1 MKFFSITPLIL
12 FLTLAGV
19 GWGQEGKNANPSPKG
34 AVIVVAFKQPVLF
47 FQASGIPSSKKIE
60 IGSILFEGKSAMVGK
75 GGSLTLLLSN
85 GTLVTMESETKMKIG
100 LFEQEPFNSANLK
113 VSDLEGEPSNSK
125 VEIDLEFGAL
135 VVKTKKLKRNSSFAI
150 NSEAGTAGVRGTEFQ
165 LSQAPGSGIQ
175 LDVTE
180 STVAFTPPG
189 GQSVPVSQG
198 QGLDVSAS
206 GVVSSRPVNPVV
218 AQNVSAKN
226 ESATQAS
233 GEVSLGSVSDAM
245 TEATT
250 TASEPAGESSL
261 FDSSSETSDSSESES
276 SDPVPA
282 EPVVEEPMSDE
293 PTPAE
298 ESSDDSSESSE
309 SGESSETGEASSES
323 SSSESDSGDSGPP
336 TDSESATPSEPAP
349 ESSSTASSTSDLELP
364 AAEPATGMVDDVLE
378 QNPDAKETRQS
389 GKTSTFASRL
399 SELSLDAG
407 QMEKFYTLS
416 ESSQNSILNLET
428 DIILRLLS
436 LQDFGTARADVL
448 FSYAADTR
456 SLLFQLEN
464 IPLLAVLDQA
474 IDESLLLASIDDAGI
489 SASQSSEFPEE
500 LTLTEVQQKVLLLGN
515 ELRATGNLEIFEEI
529 QKLSD
534 GVWTEDWIQVAQVG
548 NQLSQDY
555 DFRKDLATLQAL
567 EGTEALA
574 NPFFVE
580 VSTLYDTLML
590 DQIDGGSNPAV
601 VGGST
606 LTFGAESYDLSALL
620 GDKSSLLLGAS
631 DSLIL
636 GGQIIFNSVSGTDPR
651 ILAVS
656 GGTIQVGVD
665 TSIQSVV
672 GDLVLSARQDILLQ
686 NTSLES
692 AREVAIRSLRDLQL
706 NEVTIQAS
714 SLVHLKASGYLDVD
728 GLQLSQSLPSLIMEA
743 TTIRLSDVDFPSATS
758 VQLNSLKGPID
769 GSYPNFGTS
778 IPVSE
783 QLGRVNFLQNV
794 TSGGNPLTDRSSF
807 DQFGSNISIGKTTP

>member
-1 MKFFSITPLIL
+1 MKFFSITPLFL
-12 FLTLAGV
+12 FLTLIGV

-189 GQSVPVSQG
+189 GQPVPVSQG

-250 TASEPAGESSL
+250 TASEPAGESSP
-261 FDSSSETSDSSESES
+261 FDSSLETSDSSESES
-276 SDPVPA
+276 SDPVPV

-293 PTPAE
+293 PAPVE
-298 ESSDDSSESSE
+298 ESSEDSSESSE

-323 SSSESDSGDSGPP
+323 SSSESDSGDSSPP
-336 TDSESATPSEPAP
+336 TESE
-349 ESSSTASSTSDLELP
+349 STASSEPAQESSSSASSSTDLELP

-399 SELSLDAG
+399 AELSLDAG

-489 SASQSSEFPEE
+489 SASQSSELPEE
-500 LTLTEVQQKVLLLGN
+500 LTLSEVQQKVLLLGN

-534 GVWTEDWIQVAQVG
+534 GVWTDDWIQVAQVG

-580 VSTLYDTLML
+580 VSTLYDTLLL
-590 DQIDGGSNPAV
+590 DQIDGGTNPAV

-620 GDKSSLLLGAS
+620 GDNSSLLLGAS

-636 GGQIIFNSVSGTDPR
+636 GGEIIFNAVSGTDPR

-714 SLVHLKASGYLDVD
+714 SLVHLKSSGYLDVD

-743 TTIRLSDVDFPSATS
+743 TTIRLSNVDFPSATS

-794 TSGGNPLTDRSSF
+794 TSGGNPLIDRSSF
-807 DQFGSNISIGKTTP
+807 DQFGGNISIGKLSP

>member
-1 MKFFSITPLIL
+1 MKYFSITPLFL
-12 FLTLAGV
+12 FFSLAGV
-19 GWGQEGKNANPSPKG
+19 GWGQGGENANPSSKG
-34 AVIVVAFKQPVLF
+34 AVIVVAIKQPVLF
-47 FQASGIPSSKKIE
+47 FQASGIPSLEKIE
-60 IGSILFEGKSAMVGK
+60 IGSILFEGKSAMAGK

-100 LFEQEPFNSANLK
+100 LFEQEPFDFANLK

-135 VVKTKKLKRNSSFAI
+135 VVKTKKLKRSSSFAI

-189 GQSVPVSQG
+189 GQPVPVSQG

-233 GEVSLGSVSDAM
+233 GEVSLGSVSEAM

-250 TASEPAGESSL
+250 TASEPAGESSP
-261 FDSSSETSDSSESES
+261 FDSSSETSDSSEPES
-276 SDPVPA
+276 SDPAPA
-282 EPVVEEPMSDE
+282 EPAGEEPMSDD
-293 PTPAE
+293 PAPE
-298 ESSDDSSESSE
+298 ESSEDSTEASE
-309 SGESSETGEASSES
+309 SGESSEAGDSSSDSGSSEP
-323 SSSESDSGDSGPP
+323 DSGDSSAP
-336 TDSESATPSEPAP
+336 TESEPAASTEPAP
-349 ESSSTASSTSDLELP
+349 ESSSSASSSTDLELP
-364 AAEPATGMVDDVLE
+364 AAKPATGMVDDVLE
-378 QNPDAKETRQS
+378 QNPDAKETRKS
-389 GKTSTFASRL
+389 GKTSAFGRRL
-399 SELSLDAG
+399 AELSLNAAQID
-407 QMEKFYTLS
+407 KFYTLS
-416 ESSQNSILNLET
+416 DSSQNSILNLET
-428 DIILRLLS
+428 DKILRLLS

-448 FSYAADTR
+448 FSYAPDTR

-474 IDESLLLASIDDAGI
+474 IDEDLLLASLNDAGI
-489 SASQSSEFPEE
+489 SAAQSSQLPEE
-500 LTLTEVQQKVLLLGN
+500 PTLSEVQQEVLLLGN
-515 ELRATGNLEIFEEI
+515 ELRATGNLEIFEQI

-534 GVWTEDWIQVAQVG
+534 GVWTDDWIRVAQVG

-555 DFRKDLATLQAL
+555 DLRKDLATLQAL
-567 EGTEALA
+567 EGTEALT

-580 VSTLYDTLML
+580 VSTLYDTLLL

-606 LTFGAESYDLSALL
+606 LTLGAETYDLSALL

-631 DSLIL
+631 ESLIL
-636 GGQIIFNSVSGTDPR
+636 GGQIIFNTGSATAPR

-656 GGTIQVGVD
+656 GGTIQVGAD

-686 NTSLES
+686 NASLES
-692 AREVAIRSLRDLQL
+692 AREVAVRSLRDLQL
-706 NEVTIQAS
+706 NQVAIQAS
-714 SLVHLKASGYLDVD
+714 SLVRLKASGNLDVN

-743 TTIRLSDVDFPSATS
+743 TTIRLSNVDFPSATS

-778 IPVSE
+778 IPLSE

-794 TSGGNPLTDRSSF
+794 SSGRNSLIDRPSF
-807 DQFGSNISIGKTTP
+807 DQFGSNITIGKSTP

>member
-19 GWGQEGKNANPSPKG
+19 GWGQEGKNANLSPKG
-34 AVIVVAFKQPVLF
+34 AVIVVALKQPVLF

-180 STVAFTPPG
+180 STVAFTPIG
-189 GQSVPVSQG
+189 GQPVPVSQG

-250 TASEPAGESSL
+250 TASEPAGESSP
-261 FDSSSETSDSSESES
+261 FDSSSETLDISESES
-276 SDPVPA
+276 SDPTPA
-282 EPVVEEPMSDE
+282 EPAVEEPMSDE
-293 PTPAE
+293 PAPAE

-309 SGESSETGEASSES
+309 SGESSQTGEASSES
-323 SSSESDSGDSGPP
+323 SSLESDSGESSPP
-336 TDSESATPSEPAP
+336 TESE
-349 ESSSTASSTSDLELP
+349 STASSEPAQESSSSASSSTDLELP
-364 AAEPATGMVDDVLE
+364 AAETATGMVDDVLE

-399 SELSLDAG
+399 AELSLDAG

-436 LQDFGTARADVL
+436 IQDFGMTQADVL
-448 FSYAADTR
+448 FSYAPDTR

-489 SASQSSEFPEE
+489 SASQSSELPEE

-534 GVWTEDWIQVAQVG
+534 GVWTDDWIQVAQVG

-580 VSTLYDTLML
+580 VSTLYDTLLL
-590 DQIDGGSNPAV
+590 DQIDGGTNPAV

-606 LTFGAESYDLSALL
+606 LTFGAESYDLSPLL

-636 GGQIIFNSVSGTDPR
+636 GGEIIFNSVSGTDPR

-743 TTIRLSDVDFPSATS
+743 TTIRLSNVDFPSATS

-794 TSGGNPLTDRSSF
+794 SSGGNPLTDRSSF
-807 DQFGSNISIGKTTP
+807 DQFGSNISIGKTNP

>member
-1 MKFFSITPLIL
+1 MKFFNITPLFL

-19 GWGQEGKNANPSPKG
+19 GWGQGGENANPSSKG
-34 AVIVVAFKQPVLF
+34 AVIVVAIKQPVLF
-47 FQASGIPSSKKIE
+47 FQASGIPSLEKIE
-60 IGSILFEGKSAMVGK
+60 IGSILFEGKSAMAGK

-100 LFEQEPFNSANLK
+100 LFEQKPFDSANLK

-135 VVKTKKLKRNSSFAI
+135 VVKTKKLKRSSSFAI

-189 GQSVPVSQG
+189 GQPVPVSQG

-218 AQNVSAKN
+218 AQNVSTKN

-233 GEVSLGSVSDAM
+233 GEVSLGSVSEAM

-250 TASEPAGESSL
+250 TASEPAGESSP
-261 FDSSSETSDSSESES
+261 FDSSSETSDSSELES
-276 SDPVPA
+276 SDPAPA
-282 EPVVEEPMSDE
+282 EPAGEEPMSDD
-293 PTPAE
+293 PAPAE
-298 ESSDDSSESSE
+298 ESSEDSSEASE
-309 SGESSETGEASSES
+309 SGESSESGSLEP
-323 SSSESDSGDSGPP
+323 DSGDSSAP
-336 TDSESATPSEPAP
+336 TESEPAAASEPAP
-349 ESSSTASSTSDLELP
+349 ESSSSASSSSTDLELP

-378 QNPDAKETRQS
+378 QNPDAKETRKS
-389 GKTSTFASRL
+389 GKTSAFGRRL
-399 SELSLDAG
+399 AELSLNAAQID
-407 QMEKFYTLS
+407 KFYTLS
-416 ESSQNSILNLET
+416 DSSQNSILNLET
-428 DIILRLLS
+428 DKILRLLS

-448 FSYAADTR
+448 FSYAPDTR

-474 IDESLLLASIDDAGI
+474 IDEDLLLASLNDAGI
-489 SASQSSEFPEE
+489 SAAQSSQLPEE
-500 LTLTEVQQKVLLLGN
+500 PTLSEVQQKVLLLGN

-534 GVWTEDWIQVAQVG
+534 GVWTDDWIRVAQVG

-555 DFRKDLATLQAL
+555 DLRKDLATLQAL
-567 EGTEALA
+567 DGTEALT

-580 VSTLYDTLML
+580 VSTLYDTLLL

-606 LTFGAESYDLSALL
+606 LTLGAESYDLSALL

-631 DSLIL
+631 ESLIL
-636 GGQIIFNSVSGTDPR
+636 GGQIIFNTGSATAPR

-656 GGTIQVGVD
+656 GGTIQVGAD

-686 NTSLES
+686 NASLES
-692 AREVAIRSLRDLQL
+692 AREVAVRSLRDLQL
-706 NEVTIQAS
+706 NQVSIQAS
-714 SLVHLKASGYLDVD
+714 SLVRLKASGNLDVD

-743 TTIRLSDVDFPSATS
+743 TTIRLSNVDFPGATS

-778 IPVSE
+778 IPLSE

-794 TSGGNPLTDRSSF
+794 SSGGNPLIDRPSF
-807 DQFGSNISIGKTTP
+807 DQFGGNISIGKSTP

>member
-19 GWGQEGKNANPSPKG
+19 GWGQEGKNANLSPKG
-34 AVIVVAFKQPVLF
+34 AVIVVALKQPVLF

-135 VVKTKKLKRNSSFAI
+135 VVKTKKLKSNSSFAI

-165 LSQAPGSGIQ
+165 LSQAPDSGIQ

-180 STVAFTPPG
+180 STVAFTPIG
-189 GQSVPVSQG
+189 GQPVPVSQG

-250 TASEPAGESSL
+250 TASEPAGESSP
-261 FDSSSETSDSSESES
+261 FDSSSETLDISESEF
-276 SDPVPA
+276 SDPTPA
-282 EPVVEEPMSDE
+282 EPAVEEPMSDE
-293 PTPAE
+293 PAPAE

-309 SGESSETGEASSES
+309 SGESFQTGEASSES
-323 SSSESDSGDSGPP
+323 SSLESDSGESSPP
-336 TDSESATPSEPAP
+336 TESE
-349 ESSSTASSTSDLELP
+349 STASSEPAQESSSSASSSTDLELP
-364 AAEPATGMVDDVLE
+364 AAETATGMVDDVLE

-399 SELSLDAG
+399 AELSLDAG

-436 LQDFGTARADVL
+436 IQDFGMTQADVL
-448 FSYAADTR
+448 FSYAPDTR

-489 SASQSSEFPEE
+489 SASQSSELPEE

-534 GVWTEDWIQVAQVG
+534 GVWTDDWIQVAQVG

-580 VSTLYDTLML
+580 VSTLYDTLLL
-590 DQIDGGSNPAV
+590 DQIDGGTNPAV

-606 LTFGAESYDLSALL
+606 LTFGAESYDLSPLL

-636 GGQIIFNSVSGTDPR
+636 GGEIIFNSVSGTDPR

-743 TTIRLSDVDFPSATS
+743 TTIRLSNVDFPSATS

-794 TSGGNPLTDRSSF
+794 SSGGNPLTDRSSF
-807 DQFGSNISIGKTTP
+807 DQFGSNISIGKTNP

>member
-19 GWGQEGKNANPSPKG
+19 GWGQEGKNANLSPKG
-34 AVIVVAFKQPVLF
+34 AVIVVALKQPVLF

-189 GQSVPVSQG
+189 GQPVPVSQG

-250 TASEPAGESSL
+250 TASEPAGESSP
-261 FDSSSETSDSSESES
+261 FDSSSETLDISESES
-276 SDPVPA
+276 SDPTPA
-282 EPVVEEPMSDE
+282 EPAVEEPMSDE
-293 PTPAE
+293 PAPSE

-309 SGESSETGEASSES
+309 SGESSQTGEASSES
-323 SSSESDSGDSGPP
+323 SSSESDSGDSSPP
-336 TDSESATPSEPAP
+336 TESE
-349 ESSSTASSTSDLELP
+349 STASSEPAQESSSSASSSTDLELP
-364 AAEPATGMVDDVLE
+364 AAETATGMVDDVLE

-399 SELSLDAG
+399 AELSLDAG

-436 LQDFGTARADVL
+436 IQDFGMTQADVL
-448 FSYAADTR
+448 FSYAPDTR

-489 SASQSSEFPEE
+489 SASQSSELPEE

-534 GVWTEDWIQVAQVG
+534 GVWTDDWIQVAQVG

-580 VSTLYDTLML
+580 VSTLYDTLLL
-590 DQIDGGSNPAV
+590 DQIDGGTNPAV

-606 LTFGAESYDLSALL
+606 LTFGAESYDLSPLL

-743 TTIRLSDVDFPSATS
+743 TTIRLSNVDFPSATS

-794 TSGGNPLTDRSSF
+794 SSGGNPLTDRSSF
-807 DQFGSNISIGKTTP
+807 DQFGSNISIGKTNP

>member
-1 MKFFSITPLIL
+1 MKYFSITPLFL
-12 FLTLAGV
+12 FLSLAGV
-19 GWGQEGKNANPSPKG
+19 GWGQGGENANPSSKG
-34 AVIVVAFKQPVLF
+34 AVIVVAIKQPVLF
-47 FQASGIPSSKKIE
+47 FQASGIPSLEKIE
-60 IGSILFEGKSAMVGK
+60 IGSILFEGKSAMAGK

-100 LFEQEPFNSANLK
+100 LFEQKPFDSANLK

-135 VVKTKKLKRNSSFAI
+135 VVKTKKLKRSSSFAI

-189 GQSVPVSQG
+189 GQPVPVSQG

-233 GEVSLGSVSDAM
+233 GEVSLGSVSEAM

-250 TASEPAGESSL
+250 TASEPAGESSP
-261 FDSSSETSDSSESES
+261 FDSSSETSDSSEPES
-276 SDPVPA
+276 SDPAPA
-282 EPVVEEPMSDE
+282 EPAGEEPMSDD
-293 PTPAE
+293 PAPAE
-298 ESSDDSSESSE
+298 ESSEDSSEASE
-309 SGESSETGEASSES
+309 SGESSESGSLEP
-323 SSSESDSGDSGPP
+323 DSGDSSAP
-336 TDSESATPSEPAP
+336 TESEPAAASEPAP
-349 ESSSTASSTSDLELP
+349 ESSSSASSSSTDLELP

-378 QNPDAKETRQS
+378 QNPDAKETRKS
-389 GKTSTFASRL
+389 GKTSAFARRL
-399 SELSLDAG
+399 AELSLDAA
-407 QMEKFYTLS
+407 QIEKFYTLS
-416 ESSQNSILNLET
+416 DSSQNSILNLET
-428 DIILRLLS
+428 DKILRLLS

-448 FSYAADTR
+448 FSYAPDTR

-474 IDESLLLASIDDAGI
+474 IDEFLLLASLNDAGI
-489 SASQSSEFPEE
+489 SAAQSSQLPEE
-500 LTLTEVQQKVLLLGN
+500 PTLSEVQQKVLLLGN

-534 GVWTEDWIQVAQVG
+534 GVWTDDWIRVAQVG

-567 EGTEALA
+567 DGTEALT

-580 VSTLYDTLML
+580 VSTLYDTLLL

-606 LTFGAESYDLSALL
+606 LTLGAESYDLSALL

-631 DSLIL
+631 ESLIL
-636 GGQIIFNSVSGTDPR
+636 GGQIIFNTGSATAPR

-656 GGTIQVGVD
+656 GGTIQVGAD

-686 NTSLES
+686 NASLES
-692 AREVAIRSLRDLQL
+692 AREVAVRSLRDLQL
-706 NEVTIQAS
+706 NQVSIQAS
-714 SLVHLKASGYLDVD
+714 SLVRLKASGNLDVD

-743 TTIRLSDVDFPSATS
+743 TTIRLSNVDFPSATS

-778 IPVSE
+778 IPLSE

-794 TSGGNPLTDRSSF
+794 SSGGNPLIDRPSF
-807 DQFGSNISIGKTTP
+807 DQFGSNITIGKSTP

>member
-19 GWGQEGKNANPSPKG
+19 GWGQEGKNANLSPKG
-34 AVIVVAFKQPVLF
+34 AVIVVALKQPVLF

-135 VVKTKKLKRNSSFAI
+135 VVKTKKLKSNSSFAI

-189 GQSVPVSQG
+189 GQPVPVSQG

-250 TASEPAGESSL
+250 TASEPAGESSP
-261 FDSSSETSDSSESES
+261 FDSSSETLDISESEF
-276 SDPVPA
+276 SDPTPA
-282 EPVVEEPMSDE
+282 EPAVEEPMSDE
-293 PTPAE
+293 PAPAE

-309 SGESSETGEASSES
+309 SGESSQTGEASSES
-323 SSSESDSGDSGPP
+323 SSSESDSGDSSPP
-336 TDSESATPSEPAP
+336 TESE
-349 ESSSTASSTSDLELP
+349 STASSEPAQESSSSASSSTDLELP
-364 AAEPATGMVDDVLE
+364 AAETATGMVDDVLE

-399 SELSLDAG
+399 AELSLDAG

-436 LQDFGTARADVL
+436 IQDFGMTQADVL
-448 FSYAADTR
+448 FSYAPDTR

-489 SASQSSEFPEE
+489 SASQSSELPEE

-534 GVWTEDWIQVAQVG
+534 GVWTDDWIQVAQVG

-580 VSTLYDTLML
+580 VSTLYDTLLL
-590 DQIDGGSNPAV
+590 DQIDGGTNPAV

-606 LTFGAESYDLSALL
+606 LTFGAESYDLSPLL

-743 TTIRLSDVDFPSATS
+743 TTIRLSNVDFPSATS

-794 TSGGNPLTDRSSF
+794 SSGGNPLTDRSSF
-807 DQFGSNISIGKTTP
+807 DQFGSNISIGKTNP

>member
-19 GWGQEGKNANPSPKG
+19 GWGQEGKNANLSPKG
-34 AVIVVAFKQPVLF
+34 AVIVVALKQPVLF

-135 VVKTKKLKRNSSFAI
+135 VVKTKKLKSNSSFAI

-165 LSQAPGSGIQ
+165 LSQAPDSGIQ

-189 GQSVPVSQG
+189 GQPVPVSQG

-250 TASEPAGESSL
+250 TASEPAGESSP
-261 FDSSSETSDSSESES
+261 FDSSSETLDISESEF
-276 SDPVPA
+276 SDPTPA
-282 EPVVEEPMSDE
+282 EPAVEEPMSDE
-293 PTPAE
+293 PAPAE

-309 SGESSETGEASSES
+309 SGESSQTGEASSES
-323 SSSESDSGDSGPP
+323 SSSESDSGDSSPP
-336 TDSESATPSEPAP
+336 TESE
-349 ESSSTASSTSDLELP
+349 STASSEPAQESSSSASSSTDLELP
-364 AAEPATGMVDDVLE
+364 AAETATGMVDDVLE

-399 SELSLDAG
+399 AELSLDAG

-436 LQDFGTARADVL
+436 IQDFGMTQADVL
-448 FSYAADTR
+448 FSYAPDTR

-489 SASQSSEFPEE
+489 SASQSSELPEE

-534 GVWTEDWIQVAQVG
+534 GVWTDDWIQVAQVG

-580 VSTLYDTLML
+580 VSTLYDTLLL
-590 DQIDGGSNPAV
+590 DQIDGGTNPAV

-606 LTFGAESYDLSALL
+606 LTFGAESYDLSPLL

-636 GGQIIFNSVSGTDPR
+636 GGEIIFNSVSGTDPR

-743 TTIRLSDVDFPSATS
+743 TTIRLSNVDFPSATS

-794 TSGGNPLTDRSSF
+794 SSGGNPLTDRSSF
-807 DQFGSNISIGKTTP
+807 DQFGSNISIGKTNP